1 MGFLSRRRSSV
12 IKIVILLSA
21 VWFTILF
28 LIFSDDGKYSSSNIV
43 ASEHKPHSLEL
54 KSNNDFDGDGNG
66 NVDGDDVNENSID
79 NINENVDRFFNNE
92 PKVYKNS
99 ANSVNQK
106 NDSVV
111 NNVISSNFNN
121 NDNLNSNKNFND
133 DASVSNIFGKNKR
146 LNAHQRLDMDP
157 PARKPSSD
165 DNGETL
171 TKTKTIEQIDWH

>member
-1 MGFLSRRRSSV
+1 M
-12 IKIVILLSA
+12 
-21 VWFTILF
+21 WFTIAF
-28 LIFSDDGKYSSSNIV
+28 LIYSEDRRSSNIV
-43 ASEHKPHSLEL
+43 ASGPHSLEL
-54 KSNNDFDGDGNG
+54 KFKNDFDGDG

-92 PKVYKNS
+92 PNVYKNS

-111 NNVISSNFNN
+111 NNVILSNFNN

-146 LNAHQRLDMDP
+146 LNAHQRLDME
-157 PARKPSSD
+157 PAARIPSSD
-165 DNGETL
+165 DNGESL
-171 TKTKTIEQIDWH
+171 TKTKTIEQSIGIEKK